1 MIELTLFRS
10 KVLPEFWELPFSQR
24 AAVIAH
30 EAGHRHHKHL
40 WIQLLFC
47 FILSK
52 DELSRLRHAQEF
64 QADDF
69 ARNLGLGQELAN
81 ALRRFPEASSYSH
94 PSTRDRVARLIR

>member
-40 WIQLLFC
+40 WIQLLFM
-47 FILSK
+47 F
-52 DELSRLRHAQEF
+52 DSREERRRLLHAQEF

-69 ARNLGLGQELAN
+69 AKPWARARTGQCVTPIP
-81 ALRRFPEASSYSH
+81 RGSFPSAPVH
-94 PSTRDRVARLIR
+94 P